1 MLFVG
6 MLQFRRI
13 NNAIVGPNE
22 GEGDGNAN
30 RDAKRGAQGGKERA
44 GLELVDKSQHVEAFS
59 LLEAT
64 Q

>member
-44 GLELVDKSQHVEAFS
+44 GLELIDES
-59 LLEAT
+59 
-64 Q
+64 